1 MTTRMDEQMA
11 LGLIARL
18 LGALHEA
25 KVDYCHWK
33 STDALARSATGDND
47 LDLLVDRGS
56 VQKFTEILWRLGFKE
71 AELPQGRRVP
81 GIRDFYGWDPGAARL
96 IHVHAHY
103 QLVLG
108 HDTTKNY
115 RLPVEQAYLASSTQ
129 GELFR
134 VPAPAFEFVVLVI
147 RMALKHLTWDAV
159 LLGRGSLSAK
169 EHQEVAYLAARAGKA
184 EVQRILA
191 EHLPYVDE
199 AVFKACLAA
208 LEPGR
213 SPWARVGAG
222 RKLHN
227 SLASCARRPAVVDGL
242 LRPWRTFA
250 WTVER
255 RVRRHAPRRRLA
267 AGGKLIAVV
276 GGDGSGKSTQTA
288 ALSRWLSQCFDV
300 TQIHLGKPRWS
311 ALTIAVRGVLKL
323 GRMLGL
329 YGFVERPEE
338 EAPSPGRPAAALYG
352 GMLRAVCTARDRYH
366 QYLRARRL
374 AGNGGLVICDRY
386 PLPGIIAMDGP
397 QVARSAGARRDSR
410 LIDRLATLEE
420 RYYRGIAL
428 PDMLVVLRVNP
439 DVCVARKTDET
450 AESVRARSSQ
460 VWECDWRQTPAHVL
474 DGGKSQAEVFVE
486 LQAVVWSQ
494 L

>member
-1 MTTRMDEQMA
+1 MDGQVA
-11 LGLIARL
+11 LDLIARL

-25 KVDYCHWK
+25 GVIYCHWK
-33 STDALARSATGDND
+33 STNALARSATGDND

-56 VQKFTEILWRLGFKE
+56 VQRFTEILSRLEFKE
-71 AELPQGRRVP
+71 AELPRGRRIP

-115 RLPVEQAYLASSTQ
+115 RLPVERAYLASSTQ
-129 GELFR
+129 EGLFR
-134 VPAPAFEFVVLVI
+134 VPAPTFEYVVLVI
-147 RMALKHLTWDAV
+147 RMALKHLAWDAV

-169 EHQEVAYLAARAGKA
+169 ERQEVAYLAARTSKA
-184 EVQRILA
+184 EVRRVVA
-191 EHLPYVDE
+191 EHLPYVDD
-199 AVFKACLAA
+199 AVFEACLAA

-213 SPWARVGAG
+213 SPWARVDAG

-227 SLASCARRPAVVDGL
+227 SLASCARRPAIVDGL

-255 RVRRHAPRRRLA
+255 RVRGHGPRRRLA

-288 ALSRWLSQCFDV
+288 ALARWLSQCFDV

-311 ALTIAVRGVLKL
+311 ALTLAVRGVLKL

-338 EAPSPGRPAAALYG
+338 APPSPGGPAAAVYG
-352 GMLRAVCTARDRYH
+352 SMLRAVCTARDRYH
-366 QYLRARRL
+366 LYARARRL
-374 AGNGGLVICDRY
+374 ASNGGLVICDRY

-397 QVARSAGARRDSR
+397 QVARSAGDRRRSR
-410 LIDRLATLEE
+410 LVDLLANLEE

-428 PDMLVVLRVNP
+428 PDALIVLRVDP
-439 DVCVARKTDET
+439 DVCVARKTDEM
-450 AESVRARSSQ
+450 ADLVRARSSQ
-460 VWECDWRQTPAHVL
+460 VWECDWRQTPAQVL
-474 DGGKSQAEVFVE
+474 DGGRSQAEVFAE